1 MNDIQHLQN
10 PKLSIKVHPA
20 MIICLSCLAL
30 LLVPALACN
39 LPPRQPESL
48 VFPTSQL
55 LLTAQSQSTYVELPY
70 PTVEG
75 TPLPTLVVTPT
86 SPPATSPPSE
96 SPYPFWGLQTATPGP
111 IQPAFWLTPD
121 PGVNLPPS
129 TYLTQP
135 GDTLPALAAR
145 FGVTSDQV
153 SPPQPATSLLLP
165 GQQLTIPNLL
175 GHPAYPSALMPDS
188 AIVYSPLAAS
198 FNQ

>member
-1 MNDIQHLQN
+1 MKGPLHFQRSSA
-10 PKLSIKVHPA
+10 KLRLKSCPA
-20 MIICLSCLAL
+20 MIVCLGCLVL

-39 LPPRQPESL
+39 LPPRRPESL

-55 LLTAQSQSTYVELPY
+55 QLTAQSQSTYVDLSF
-70 PTVEG
+70 PTIEG
-75 TPLPTLVVTPT
+75 LPLPPLAVTPT
-86 SPPATSPPSE
+86 SPSATSPPSE

-145 FGVTSDQV
+145 FGVTFD
-153 SPPQPATSLLLP
+153 
-165 GQQLTIPNLL
+165 TI
-175 GHPAYPSALMPDS
+175 S
-188 AIVYSPLAAS
+188 
-198 FNQ
+198 